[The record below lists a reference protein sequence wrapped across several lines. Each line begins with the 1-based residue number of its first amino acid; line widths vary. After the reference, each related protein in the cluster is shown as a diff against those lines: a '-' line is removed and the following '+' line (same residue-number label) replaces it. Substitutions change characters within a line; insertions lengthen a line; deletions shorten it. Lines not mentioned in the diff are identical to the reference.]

1 MRQSV
6 KNNMLV
12 LLCTLYQ
19 GPPRKALTKTTF
31 FPRRSILRYGVLQSA
46 VMIGSVNIFCGQRST
61 VQVFPVSMMFG
72 VAVGYILT
80 GSGATAT
87 GTKVELNHI
96 RRPQAPGM
104 LGLCELLTN

>member
-1 MRQSV
+1 MP
-6 KNNMLV
+6 L
-12 LLCTLYQ
+12 
-19 GPPRKALTKTTF
+19 
-31 FPRRSILRYGVLQSA
+31 
-46 VMIGSVNIFCGQRST
+46 
-61 VQVFPVSMMFG
+61 VSMMFG

-96 RRPQAPGM
+96 RRPQATGM

>member
-1 MRQSV
+1 MV
-6 KNNMLV
+6 GNV
-12 LLCTLYQ
+12 E
-19 GPPRKALTKTTF
+19 
-31 FPRRSILRYGVLQSA
+31 
-46 VMIGSVNIFCGQRST
+46 IFCGQRSI
-61 VQVFPVSMMFG
+61 VLMPLVSMMFG